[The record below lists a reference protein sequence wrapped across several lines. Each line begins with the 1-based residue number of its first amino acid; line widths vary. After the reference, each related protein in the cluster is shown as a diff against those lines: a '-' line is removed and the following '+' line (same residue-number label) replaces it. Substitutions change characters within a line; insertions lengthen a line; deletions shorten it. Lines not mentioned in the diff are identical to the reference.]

1 MMSETLSV
9 AERLMRRDRLM
20 VVFSLFV
27 LTFLSWLYLF
37 LLAGDMAQGD
47 MRLMGMGRMAPEML
61 DMIMPMPWDTSTFV
75 LMGLMWWVMMVGMMI
90 PSAAPMILLYARVQ
104 RKNLPHENPV
114 LRITLF
120 TLGYLLLWLLF
131 SVAATLLQWTL
142 SEWELFLPAMK
153 TTGVYTGALLFAL
166 AGLYQLTPLKLAC
179 LKNCQAPLQF
189 LTTCWR
195 NGNKGAVVMGM
206 HHGAY
211 CVGCCW
217 CLMLLLFV
225 GGVMNLLWIAA
236 IAIIVLLEKLLPG
249 KYFSWTGGLLLLLM
263 AVWLGFPQVVVL
275 P

>member
-1 MMSETLSV
+1 MSETLSV

-20 VVFSLFV
+20 VVFSLFA

-75 LMGLMWWVMMVGMMI
+75 LMGLMWWIMMMGMMI

-142 SEWELFLPAMK
+142 GEWELFLPAMK

-189 LTTCWR
+189 LTTYWR

-236 IAIIVLLEKLLPG
+236 IAIIVLFEKLLPG
-249 KYFSWTGGLLLLLM
+249 KYFSWTAGLLLLLM